1 LRRKYARAGSALAC
15 EEKYSDCTRQC
26 ASRAEQK
33 NKRTGNPYFIGISR
47 YGENIR
53 AKFRDLKKFS
63 PGIASKYKFGTG
75 VRDEPA
81 RLRTDSSRVT
91 VIFFLL

>member
-1 LRRKYARAGSALAC
+1 LRRKYARVGSALAC

-26 ASRAEQK
+26 AGRAEQK

-47 YGENIR
+47 YRENIR
-53 AKFRDLKKFS
+53 AKFQELENFS
-63 PGIASKYKFGTG
+63 PGFASKHNFGAG